1 MEGVFKIPLF
11 PCRRMDNL
19 HGPALWSKMQ
29 EPYNMMDGAL
39 RIIATAAFFI
49 WNFYEGSVFE
59 SPYTL
64 GQVKLYS
71 FPLWRLALLI
81 LVFLAALWC
90 PKVGAMVAVAVFFYF
105 EDLQKLTQTW

>member
-1 MEGVFKIPLF
+1 MGVVFKIPLF
-11 PCRRMDNL
+11 PCRRMDSL
-19 HGPALWSKMQ
+19 TSPLLWSKMQ
-29 EPYNMMDGAL
+29 EPYNMMDAAL

-81 LVFLAALWC
+81 LVFLAGAWC

>member
-1 MEGVFKIPLF
+1 MEEVFKIPPF
-11 PCRRMDNL
+11 PCRRMDS
-19 HGPALWSKMQ
+19 PELWSKLQ
-29 EPYNMMDGAL
+29 EPYTMMDGAF

-71 FPLWRLALLI
+71 FPLWRLALI
-81 LVFLAALWC
+81 MLVYLAALWC
-90 PKVGAMVAVAVFFYF
+90 PKVGSMVAVAVFFYF